1 MDGSQVVIVTG
12 GSRGI
17 GYGIA
22 RRFAK
27 AAASLLIVDVDLARA
42 SEAAERLKAEGAADA
57 IGFRCDVSKRAEVEA
72 MAEAAIAK
80 FGRIDVLV
88 NNAGVCPFVNA
99 LEISPETFLRTVDIN
114 LAGPYH
120 CTQAVARRMIAL
132 GSPGRI
138 VFITSLNENVTCESQ
153 LDYASSKGGL
163 RMQMKSWCLALGKY
177 GITCNAVAPGIILTD
192 MGRDHW
198 ERPENAA
205 RIKGRVPV
213 GRIGSP
219 EDIGSAVFFLASE
232 EARYIS
238 GTSITVDGGYSAS
251 CQ

>member
-1 MDGSQVVIVTG
+1 MDSKQVVVVTG

-22 RRFAK
+22 KRFAK
-27 AAASLLIVDVDLARA
+27 AGACLAVADVDLGRA
-42 SEAAERLKAEGAADA
+42 ASAAESLKGEGASDA
-57 IGFRCDVSKRAEVEA
+57 IGLRCDVSKRAEVEA
-72 MAEAAIAK
+72 MADAAIAK

-88 NNAGVCPFVNA
+88 NNAGVCPFIGA
-99 LEISPETFLRTVDIN
+99 LDMPPETFQKTIDIN
-114 LAGPYH
+114 LSGPYH
-120 CTQAVARRMIAL
+120 CTQVVAKRMIEQ
-132 GSPGRI
+132 GRPGRI
-138 VFITSLNENVTCESQ
+138 VFITSLNENFTGESQ
-153 LDYASSKGGL
+153 MDYASSKGGL
-163 RMQMKSWCLALGKY
+163 RMQMKAWCLALGKY

-198 ERPENAA
+198 EKPENAA
-205 RIKGRVPV
+205 HIKRRVPV

-219 EDIGSAVFFLASE
+219 DDIGNAVFFLASD

-251 CQ
+251 CP